1 MDGLTSF
8 RPRPPAPHGRCALFL
23 DVDGCLIELAP
34 TPERVIV
41 PGELRRSLHLLSTSL
56 DGALALVS
64 GRSLKALDALFWP
77 LKLPAAGLHGNE
89 LRTRNGMLRESAPC
103 DAMPRIVADAV
114 SLCMRYP
121 GALAENKGSG
131 IALHWRAAPEA
142 EPALRAFANRALERL
157 PGYRLQPGHC
167 VVELL
172 RGDED
177 KGTAIAALLEDPP
190 FHGRRPMFAGDDLTD
205 EAGFRVIN
213 ACGGDSIL
221 VGAREDTAARFSLP
235 DPASVRAWL
244 ATFTTEGP
252 P

>member
-1 MDGLTSF
+1 MDGLKSF
-8 RPRPPAPHGRCALFL
+8 RPRPPAPHTGCALFL
-23 DVDGCLIELAP
+23 DVDGCLIEFAP
-34 TPERVIV
+34 TPELVIV
-41 PGELRRSLHLLSTSL
+41 PGELRRMLHLLSGSL
-56 DGALALVS
+56 DGAVALVS
-64 GRSLKALDALFWP
+64 GRSVEALDALFWP

-89 LRTRNGMLRESAPC
+89 LRTRDGMLRKPVPC
-103 DAMPRIVADAV
+103 ASMPRIVAEAV

-142 EPALRAFANRALERL
+142 ETALRAFADEALARL

-172 RGDED
+172 QGDQD
-177 KGTAIAALLEDPP
+177 KGKAIAAFLEDPP
-190 FHGRRPMFAGDDLTD
+190 FHGRRPVFAGDDLTD
-205 EAGFRVIN
+205 EPGFRAVN
-213 ACGGDSIL
+213 THGGDSIL
-221 VGAREDTAARFSLP
+221 IGTRDDSAARFSLP
-235 DPASVRAWL
+235 DPTSVRAWL